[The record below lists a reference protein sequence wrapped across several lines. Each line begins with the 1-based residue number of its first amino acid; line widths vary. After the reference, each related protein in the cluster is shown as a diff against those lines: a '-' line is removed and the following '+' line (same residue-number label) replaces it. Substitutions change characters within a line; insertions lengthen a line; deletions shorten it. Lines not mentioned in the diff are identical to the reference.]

1 VSAQPV
7 SLRGPVAVIPSA
19 KAAEKMAREQY
30 WSGGADSMATVIAEM
45 SRLAEA
51 GALPARVEDDPERLV
66 VYTRRHMVALYVT
79 KYGDAYRLGH
89 LAPLS
94 FRDHERLSR
103 GALLLHCPAGWHAYH
118 QVSDLPRGLSARWD
132 IIRAA
137 WSQADFSE
145 PAAGTMPPHHADYLD
160 LLTEVVEATRDI
172 EIERQRAAPPVH
184 YRRKGSTREER
195 HSARGVYEFQ
205 LLRPAQLAVGAPV
218 YITGE
223 PDLRGRVI
231 TIAGHEV
238 VVRFDTA
245 IDYRKIPPQ
254 GALQVLPS
262 DRVYRAQL
270 AAIDALRHRQAAAP
284 DLLASLVDWRLRG
297 YAPDAQARPREHL
310 DPGQLAAFQRAL
322 TVPDRLVVLGPPG
335 TGKTRTITEIA
346 AACAASGQQVLVTS
360 QTNRAVDNV
369 LQRLPAHI
377 RAVRVG
383 NEDAMTSHARG
394 FMVETQV
401 DRLREEILAATE
413 STASRLAP
421 FTGDDRPVVRWQE
434 FLTSRLEDAARADAA
449 RQAHETALDA
459 IVGRISPPLAAR
471 LASGA
476 ASVHDARARVTATGD
491 ALRAALDRLGE
502 AQTRGAS
509 GGLIGLIFRWI
520 GRRRRRK
527 VAGLEQALPQLR
539 AALGQAESS
548 YSAARAQADEVVTH
562 DPEGA
567 GLVASRTAAISARQE
582 ALAEAG
588 RAADMV
594 RAGLRAVVRVPEG
607 APEDLPGWADYER
620 ALGAAVALATRRAEL
635 LGLWRAQVRQAGDD
649 LHHEVVHYADVV
661 AATCIGTATTQ
672 LLADLTFDLA
682 IVDEAG
688 QIATPNLLVPLI
700 RARRSVLVGDHHQL
714 PPFLD
719 DEVNGWVE
727 DLGRSGEVP
736 PAKAQEIADLLRRSA
751 FERFYESADEAH
763 RVMLAVQ
770 RRMPEP
776 IARFVSQEFY
786 RGALRTE
793 HGGGP
798 ADPVFRQPFAMADT
812 ADHSPQERNER
823 RGRRKEEWGRQGYS
837 NEFEAAL
844 IAQLITEY
852 AGWYPDWAVIVPYR
866 AQAERVAELLA
877 RSLGDGAA
885 VADSVGTVDAFQ
897 GGERDLIVYGFT
909 RSNDRGD
916 IGFLKEL
923 RRLNVAITR
932 ARRQLVLV
940 GDSETLLRARDKQF
954 AELMKSMIGYLREYG
969 DIRPSREVVD
979 RMARLREEHT

>member
-1 VSAQPV
+1 MSALPV
-7 SLRGPVAVIPSA
+7 SLRGPIAVIPSG
-19 KAAEKMAREQY
+19 KASEKMAREQY
-30 WSGGADSMATVIAEM
+30 WSGGAGGIGAVIAEI
-45 SRLAEA
+45 SQLAQA

-66 VYTRRHMVALYVT
+66 AYTRRHMIALYLT

-89 LAPLS
+89 LAPLA

-118 QVSDLPRGLSARWD
+118 QAADLPQGLSAHWD
-132 IIRAA
+132 TIRRA
-137 WSQADFSE
+137 WAHAGFSE
-145 PAAGTMPPHHADYLD
+145 SASKTMPPHHAAYLD
-160 LLTEVVEATRDI
+160 LLAEVVEATRDI
-172 EIERQRAAPPVH
+172 EIERQRTAPPIH

-205 LLRPAQLAVGAPV
+205 LLRPAQLATGAPV
-218 YITGE
+218 YITDQ
-223 PDLRGRVI
+223 PDLRGRVMRV
-231 TIAGHEV
+231 ADREV
-238 VVRFDTA
+238 IIRFDKA
-245 IDYRKIPPQ
+245 IDYRKIPAQ

-270 AAIDALRHRQAAAP
+270 EAIDALRHQQVASP
-284 DLLASLVDWRLRG
+284 DLLASLVDWRLRP
-297 YAPDAQARPREHL
+297 YTPDAQARPREHL
-310 DPGQLAAFQRAL
+310 DPGQLSAFQRAL
-322 TVPDRLVVLGPPG
+322 TVPDRLLVLGPPG

-346 AACAASGQQVLVTS
+346 AACAARGQQVLVTS

-369 LQRLPAHI
+369 LERLPAHI

-394 FMVETQV
+394 LMVEKQV
-401 DRLREEILAATE
+401 EALREEILAATE

-421 FTGDDRPVVRWQE
+421 FTGDDRPAARWQQLLASQIE
-434 FLTSRLEDAARADAA
+434 EAARADAA
-449 RQAHETALDA
+449 RQAHEMAMDA
-459 IVGRISPPLAAR
+459 IVGRVSPPLAAR
-471 LASGA
+471 LADDA
-476 ASVHDARARVTATGD
+476 ARIRDAQALVTAADG
-491 ALRAALDRLGE
+491 ALRAARDRLAAAE
-502 AQTRGAS
+502 AHSGS
-509 GGLIGLIFRWI
+509 GGIAGLVYPWI
-520 GRRRRRK
+520 ARRRRRRL
-527 VAGLEQALPQLR
+527 ASLLQALPQVQ
-539 AALGQAESS
+539 AALAQTESS
-548 YSAARAQADEVVTH
+548 HSAARAEADEAVAR

-567 GLVASRTAAISARQE
+567 RLMASRTTAISACDK

-594 RAGLRAVVRVPEG
+594 RAGLRAVIPVPEG
-607 APEDLPGWADYER
+607 APAGLGGWVEHAR
-620 ALGAAVALATRRAEL
+620 ALGEAVALATRRAEL
-635 LGLWRAQVRQAGDD
+635 LDLWRAQVREPGDD

-661 AATCIGTATTQ
+661 AATCIGTATTP
-672 LLADLTFDLA
+672 LLADLVFDLA

-688 QIATPNLLVPLI
+688 QIATPNLLVPLV

-719 DEVNGWVE
+719 DEVKGWAE
-727 DLGRSGEVP
+727 DLVRSREVP

-751 FERFYESADEAH
+751 FERFYDSADEAH
-763 RVMLAVQ
+763 RVMLTVQ

-786 RGALRTE
+786 SGALHTDHR
-793 HGGGP
+793 GSPG
-798 ADPVFRQPFAMADT
+798 DPVFRQPFAMADT
-812 ADHSPQERNER
+812 ADRPPGERNEKH
-823 RGRRKEEWGRQGYS
+823 GRRKEEWGRQGYC
-837 NEFEAAL
+837 NELEAAL
-844 IAQLITEY
+844 IAQLITGY
-852 AGWYPDWAVIVPYR
+852 ARWYPDWAVIVPYR
-866 AQAERVAELLA
+866 AQAERVTELLTE
-877 RSLGDGAA
+877 SLGEGAA

-940 GDSETLLRARDKQF
+940 GDSETLLHARDKQF
-954 AELMKSMIGYLREYG
+954 AELMRSMTGYLRAYG
-969 DIRPSREVVD
+969 DIRPSRELAS
-979 RMARLREEHT
+979 RLARLHEERP

>member
-1 VSAQPV
+1 MSAQPV
-7 SLRGPVAVIPSA
+7 SLPGPVAVIPSG

-30 WSGGADSMATVIAEM
+30 WTGGADSMETVIAEM
-45 SRLAEA
+45 SQLARA
-51 GALPARVEDDPERLV
+51 GALPVRVEDDPERLV
-66 VYTRRHMVALYVT
+66 AYTRRHMVALYVT

-103 GALLLHCPAGWHAYH
+103 GALLLHCPAGLHAYH
-118 QVSDLPRGLSARWD
+118 QVNDLPRGQSAFWD
-132 IIRAA
+132 IIRGA
-137 WSQADFSE
+137 WAHADFSE
-145 PAAGTMPPHHADYLD
+145 SAPETMPPRHADYLD

-172 EIERQRAAPPVH
+172 EIERQRAAPPIH
-184 YRRKGSTREER
+184 YRRKGSTREQR

-218 YITGE
+218 YITDE
-223 PDLRGRVI
+223 PDLRGKVI
-231 TIAGHEV
+231 RIADREV

-245 IDYRKIPPQ
+245 IDYRKIPSQ

-270 AAIDALRHRQAAAP
+270 EAIDALRHGQAASP
-284 DLLASLVDWRLRG
+284 DLLASLVDRRLRS
-297 YAPDAQARPREHL
+297 YTPDAQARPREHL

-322 TVPDRLVVLGPPG
+322 IVPDRLVVLGPPG

-346 AACAASGQQVLVTS
+346 AACAALGQQVLVTS

-369 LQRLPAHI
+369 LERLPAHI

-401 DRLREEILAATE
+401 ERLREEILAATE
-413 STASRLAP
+413 GAASRLAP
-421 FTGDDRPVVRWQE
+421 FTGDDRPVVRWQQ
-434 FLTSRLEDAARADAA
+434 FLTMQLEEAARADAA
-449 RQAHETALDA
+449 RQADETALDA
-459 IVGRISPPLAAR
+459 IVGRISPPLAAQ
-471 LASGA
+471 LATGA
-476 ASVHDARARVTATGD
+476 ANMRDSRARVTAAD
-491 ALRAALDRLGE
+491 AELRIARDRLAAAE
-502 AQTRGAS
+502 TRSSS
-509 GGLIGLIFRWI
+509 GGLVGLIYRWI
-520 GRRRRRK
+520 ARRRRRK
-527 VAGLEQALPQLR
+527 VAAFEQMLARVR
-539 AALGQAESS
+539 AAFTQAESS
-548 YSAARAQADEVVTH
+548 YSKARARADQVVAG

-567 GLVASRTAAISARQE
+567 RLVASRAAAISARQA

-588 RAADMV
+588 RGADMV
-594 RAGLRAVVRVPEG
+594 RAGLRAVVPVPDG
-607 APEDLPGWADYER
+607 SPEDLSGWAGYAP
-620 ALGAAVALATRRAEL
+620 ALGEAVALATQRAKL
-635 LGLWRAQVRQAGDD
+635 LDLWRAQVRESGDD

-661 AATCIGTATTQ
+661 AATCIGTATTP

-688 QIATPNLLVPLI
+688 QISTPNLLVPLI
-700 RARRSVLVGDHHQL
+700 RAKRSVLVGDHHQL

-719 DEVNGWVE
+719 DEVKGWVE
-727 DLGRSGEVP
+727 DLERSCEVP

-751 FERFYESADEAH
+751 FERFYASADDAH
-763 RVMLAVQ
+763 RVMLTVQ

-786 RGALRTE
+786 SGALHTD
-793 HGGGP
+793 HGGGSK
-798 ADPVFRQPFAMADT
+798 DLLFRQPFAMADT
-812 ADHSPQERNER
+812 ADRPPQERNEK
-823 RGRRKEEWGRQGYS
+823 RGGRKEQWGRQGYS

-852 AGWYPDWAVIVPYR
+852 VRWYPDWAVIVPYR
-866 AQAERVAELLA
+866 AQAERVTELLTK
-877 RSLGDGAA
+877 SLGDNAA
-885 VADSVGTVDAFQ
+885 IADSVGTVDAFQ

-932 ARRQLVLV
+932 ARRQLVLI
-940 GDSETLLRARDKQF
+940 GDNETLLHARDKQF
-954 AELMKSMIGYLREYG
+954 AELMNSMIGYLRGYG
-969 DIRPSREVVD
+969 DIQPSREVAG
-979 RMARLREEHT
+979 RMTRLRKEHP

>member
-1 VSAQPV
+1 MSAQPV
-7 SLRGPVAVIPSA
+7 SLPGPVAVIPSL
-19 KAAEKMAREQY
+19 KAAEKMARERY
-30 WSGGADSMATVIAEM
+30 WTGGADGVETVIAEL
-45 SRLAEA
+45 SQLARA

-66 VYTRRHMVALYVT
+66 AYTRRHMVALYVT

-118 QVSDLPRGLSARWD
+118 QVNDLPHGLSACWD
-132 IIRAA
+132 GIRGA
-137 WSQADFSE
+137 WAHADFSE
-145 PAAGTMPPHHADYLD
+145 HVPETMPPHHADYLD

-184 YRRKGSTREER
+184 YRRQGSTREER
-195 HSARGVYEFQ
+195 HSARGVYEFE

-218 YITGE
+218 YITDE
-223 PDLRGRVI
+223 PDLRGRVVRL
-231 TIAGHEV
+231 ADRVV
-238 VVRFDTA
+238 VVRFDIA
-245 IDYRKIPPQ
+245 IDYRKIPAQ
-254 GALQVLPS
+254 GALQMLPS

-270 AAIDALRHRQAAAP
+270 EAIDALRHRQAAAP
-284 DLLASLVDWRLRG
+284 DLLASLVDWRLRP
-297 YAPDAQARPREHL
+297 YTPDAQARPRGHL

-369 LQRLPAHI
+369 LERLPAHI

-401 DRLREEILAATE
+401 ERLRAEILAATE
-413 STASRLAP
+413 GTAVRLAP
-421 FTGDDRPVVRWQE
+421 FTGDDRPVVRWQQ
-434 FLTSRLEDAARADAA
+434 FLVSQLEEAARADAA

-471 LASGA
+471 LAADA
-476 ASVHDARARVTATGD
+476 ANMRDARARVTAADD
-491 ALRAALDRLGE
+491 ALRVARDRLAAAE
-502 AQTRGAS
+502 TRG
-509 GGLIGLIFRWI
+509 GGLVGLIYRWI
-520 GRRRRRK
+520 ARGRRRK
-527 VAGLEQALPQLR
+527 VAGLEQTLPQVR
-539 AALGQAESS
+539 AALAQAESS
-548 YSAARAQADEVVTH
+548 YSAARAQADEVVAR
-562 DPEGA
+562 DPEGTR
-567 GLVASRTAAISARQE
+567 LVASRTAAISARQG

-588 RAADMV
+588 RAANMV
-594 RAGLRAVVRVPEG
+594 RAGLRAAVPG
-607 APEDLPGWADYER
+607 PDGTPGDLSGWAENAL
-620 ALGAAVALATRRAEL
+620 ALGEAVALATRRAEL
-635 LGLWRAQVRQAGDD
+635 LDLWRAEVRESGDD

-661 AATCIGTATTQ
+661 AATCIGTATTP

-700 RARRSVLVGDHHQL
+700 RAKRSVLVGDHHQL

-719 DEVNGWVE
+719 DEVKGWAE
-727 DLGRSGEVP
+727 DLERSGEVP
-736 PAKAQEIADLLRRSA
+736 SAKAQEIADLLRRSA
-751 FERFYESADEAH
+751 FERFYISADEAH
-763 RVMLAVQ
+763 RVMLTVQ

-786 RGALRTE
+786 SGALHTD
-793 HGGGP
+793 HGGGS

-812 ADHSPQERNER
+812 TDRAPQERNEK
-823 RGRRKEEWGRQGYS
+823 RGRGKEEWGRQGYS
-837 NEFEAAL
+837 NDFEAVL
-844 IAQLITEY
+844 IAQLVTEY
-852 AGWYPDWAVIVPYR
+852 VRWYPDWAVIVPYR
-866 AQAERVAELLA
+866 AQAERVTELLTK
-877 RSLGDGAA
+877 SLGDSAA
-885 VADSVGTVDAFQ
+885 VTDSVGTVDAFQ

-932 ARRQLVLV
+932 ARRQLVLI

-954 AELMKSMIGYLREYG
+954 AELMKSMIGYLRGYG
-969 DIRPSREVVD
+969 DIRPSREVAD
-979 RMARLREEHT
+979 QLARLREEHA

>member
-1 VSAQPV
+1 MSAQPV
-7 SLRGPVAVIPSA
+7 SLRGPVAVIPSG
-19 KAAEKMAREQY
+19 KATEKMAREQY
-30 WSGGADSMATVIAEM
+30 WTGGADRIETVIAEM
-45 SRLAEA
+45 SQLARA
-51 GALPARVEDDPERLV
+51 GALPARVENDPERLV
-66 VYTRRHMVALYVT
+66 AYTRRHMVALYVT

-118 QVSDLPRGLSARWD
+118 QINDLPRGLSAFWD
-132 IIRAA
+132 IIRRS
-137 WSQADFSE
+137 WVHADFSE
-145 PAAGTMPPHHADYLD
+145 SAPETMPPHHADYLD

-172 EIERQRAAPPVH
+172 EIERQRTAPPIH

-218 YITGE
+218 YITDE

-231 TIAGHEV
+231 TIADREV
-238 VVRFDTA
+238 VVRFDAA
-245 IDYRKIPPQ
+245 IDYRKIPSQ
-254 GALQVLPS
+254 GALQMLPS

-270 AAIDALRHRQAAAP
+270 EAIDALRHHQAAAQ
-284 DLLASLVDWRLRG
+284 DLLPSLVDWHLRP
-297 YAPDAQARPREHL
+297 YTPDTQARPREHL
-310 DPGQLAAFQRAL
+310 DSGQLTAFQRAL
-322 TVPDRLVVLGPPG
+322 TVPDRLAVLGPPG

-346 AACAASGQQVLVTS
+346 AACAALGQQVLVTS

-401 DRLREEILAATE
+401 EQLREDILAATE
-413 STASRLAP
+413 GTASRLAP
-421 FTGDDRPVVRWQE
+421 FTGDGKPVVRWQQ
-434 FLTSRLEDAARADAA
+434 FLTSQLEEAARADAA

-459 IVGRISPPLAAR
+459 IVARISPLLAAQLIADAAKIQHARVRVAAADAELHTAQDR
-471 LASGA
+471 LAAAKSRSSSGL
-476 ASVHDARARVTATGD
+476 V
-491 ALRAALDRLGE
+491 
-502 AQTRGAS
+502 
-509 GGLIGLIFRWI
+509 GLIYRWI
-520 GRRRRRK
+520 ARTRRRK
-527 VAGLEQALPQLR
+527 VAGLEQRLPRVR
-539 AALGQAESS
+539 AALAHAESS
-548 YSAARAQADEVVTH
+548 YSAARALADEVVAR

-567 GLVASRTAAISARQE
+567 RLVASRAAAISGRQG

-588 RAADMV
+588 RGADMV
-594 RAGLRAVVRVPEG
+594 RAGLRAVVPLPDGTPEG
-607 APEDLPGWADYER
+607 LSDWAEYAR
-620 ALGAAVALATRRAEL
+620 TLGEAVALAIRRAEL
-635 LGLWRAQVRQAGDD
+635 LDFWRAQVRETSED

-661 AATCIGTATTQ
+661 AATCIGTATTK
-672 LLADLTFDLA
+672 LLSDLTFDLA

-688 QIATPNLLVPLI
+688 QIATPNLLVPLV
-700 RARRSVLVGDHHQL
+700 RAKRSVLVGDHHQL

-719 DEVNGWVE
+719 DEVKGWVE
-727 DLGRSGEVP
+727 DLGRSCEVP

-751 FERFYESADEAH
+751 FERFYNNADEAH
-763 RVMLAVQ
+763 RIMLTVQ
-770 RRMPEP
+770 RRMPEL
-776 IARFVSQEFY
+776 IAHFVSREFY
-786 RGALRTE
+786 SGALHTE
-793 HGGGP
+793 HAGGP
-798 ADPVFRQPFAMADT
+798 GDPVFRQSFAMADT
-812 ADHSPQERNER
+812 ADRSPGERNER
-823 RGRRKEEWGRQGYS
+823 RGRRKEEWGRQGYC
-837 NEFEAAL
+837 NEFEATL

-852 AGWYPDWAVIVPYR
+852 ARWYRDWAVIVPYR
-866 AQAERVAELLA
+866 AQAERVAELLGK
-877 RSLGDGAA
+877 SLGDNAS

-940 GDSETLLRARDKQF
+940 GDSETLLHARDKQF
-954 AELMKSMIGYLREYG
+954 AELMKSMIGYLRGYG
-969 DIRPSREVVD
+969 DIRASGEVSD
-979 RMARLREEHT
+979 RLVRLREEHP